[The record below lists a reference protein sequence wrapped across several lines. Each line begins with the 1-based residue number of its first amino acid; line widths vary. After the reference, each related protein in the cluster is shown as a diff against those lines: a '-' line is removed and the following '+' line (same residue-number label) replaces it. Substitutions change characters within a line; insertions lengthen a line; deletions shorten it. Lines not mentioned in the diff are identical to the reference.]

1 MKTVAISMLLLVTQS
16 GVRDAFRKVVQRA
29 SLSILRSAT
38 NRNRDETV
46 LDAEKAIDEVKIEAN
61 SPEEEA
67 VVSLLVRYQL
77 AVLAN
82 NSTRSLMESQL
93 KLDALANG
101 FDTGAP
107 YYKAY
112 LADRDEMR
120 NREVACSDAIGDMVR
135 RKLSRYVPLCDRV
148 QLKRDDLKTK
158 LATELTELNTVD
170 Q

>member
-1 MKTVAISMLLLVTQS
+1 MKTVASSMLLLISSAGAQPVTQS

-107 YYKAY
+107 TTRRTWQIAMK
-112 LADRDEMR
+112 
-120 NREVACSDAIGDMVR
+120 CAIGRWLVLMPSEIWCVV
-135 RKLSRYVPLCDRV
+135 S
-148 QLKRDDLKTK
+148 
-158 LATELTELNTVD
+158 
-170 Q
+170 